1 MEQPTFSMPLH
12 KIQFEKLLEEDNTYP
27 RDTERNA
34 LFYIISGNSD
44 LYKKR
49 TFIYDFKNHGIKN
62 CLQNEDVDFSSSM
75 KSLIRLGFNLYNGY
89 TDNSTSPSSLFY
101 SLDED
106 NQRLALNAILIR
118 FIL

>member
-1 MEQPTFSMPLH
+1 MEQPTFSIPLH
-12 KIQFEKLLEEDNTYP
+12 KIQFQKLLEEDNTYP
-27 RDTERNA
+27 RDTERIA

-49 TFIYDFKNHGIKN
+49 TCIYDFKKHGIKN